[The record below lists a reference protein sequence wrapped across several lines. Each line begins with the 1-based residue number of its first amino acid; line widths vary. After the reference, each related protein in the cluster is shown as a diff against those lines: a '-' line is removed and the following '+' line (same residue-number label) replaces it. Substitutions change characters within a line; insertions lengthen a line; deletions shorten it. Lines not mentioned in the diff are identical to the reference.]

1 MNKPSRISLAILA
14 VLCSTGTIAAAA
26 AADAKLQR
34 VPMAK
39 PVAATANTA
48 STRLIVKYRAGNA
61 DAGAN
66 VRAAAVRAGVLQASA
81 SARTAAVALDARSAR
96 RLATGANLVTL
107 SRSLKAAELD
117 KVVAELRAD
126 PSVEYADVDIQ
137 MYPVRDLVK
146 TMPTAKA
153 AAETAAPND
162 PYFSSHQWHLKDGP
176 GGMHAQS
183 AWSLSTG
190 AGVVV
195 AVLDTGIL
203 PDHPD
208 LKNGSHILPG
218 YDFISNKTV
227 SRRDTDARAPGAL
240 DRGDWREAN
249 NACGLPAEASSWHG
263 SHVAGT
269 VGELTN
275 NAIGGAGVAY
285 DAQVLPVR
293 VLGQCGGSMSDI
305 AEAVIWASGGHV
317 DGVPDNTTPAEVI
330 NLSLGGQG
338 ACAPSMQAAIDGAV
352 SRGTVIV
359 VAAGNNSANAA
370 NFSPASCNNVITVGA
385 TGITGAKAYYSNYG
399 PKVDLSGPGGGG
411 DQDTGNDGWDG
422 YVLQS
427 GSNSATTPE
436 AGEYNYKGLAGTSM
450 ASPHVAATVALVQSA
465 LVAKGKAPLTAAEM
479 ESLLKR
485 TASPFAVT
493 PPGAQPIGTGIL
505 NAKLALDKALEEP
518 CDPSASDCTP
528 VALPLANGVARTGT
542 AGVDS
547 SETLYAFTAVAG
559 KPLTFMTYSGNG
571 NVKLYVKHAAE
582 PTSTVYDAKSDR
594 AGVAQTLRIASP
606 KAGTYYLKV
615 VGGTNGYTGVS
626 LSGRQ

>member
-1 MNKPSRISLAILA
+1 MNKPSPISLAILA
-14 VLCSTGTIAAAA
+14 ALCATSITGTAA

-34 VPMAK
+34 VPLAK
-39 PVAATANTA
+39 PITAATAPA
-48 STRLIVKYRAGNA
+48 PARLIVKYRTGNA

-66 VRAAAVRAGVLQASA
+66 VRAAAVRAGVVQASA
-81 SARTAAVALDARSAR
+81 SARAAAVALDARPLR

-107 SRSLKAAELD
+107 SRGLKAQELH

-126 PSVEYADVDIQ
+126 PNVEYADVDIQ

-146 TMPTAKA
+146 PMALA
-153 AAETAAPND
+153 AADEAVAPND
-162 PYFSSHQWHLKDGP
+162 PYFATHQWHLKDGP

-218 YDFISNKTV
+218 YDFISNATV
-227 SRRDTDARAPGAL
+227 SRRDSDARAPGAL
-240 DRGDWREAN
+240 DRGDWREAS

-269 VGELTN
+269 VAELTN

-370 NFSPASCNNVITVGA
+370 NYSPASCNNVITVGA
-385 TGITGAKAYYSNYG
+385 TGITGAKAYYTNYG

-411 DQDTGNDGWDG
+411 EQDTGNDGWDG
-422 YVLQS
+422 YVVQT
-427 GSNSATTPE
+427 GSNSLTTPE
-436 AGEYNYKGLAGTSM
+436 AGQYNYKGLAGTSM

-465 LVAKGKAPLTAAEM
+465 LVAKGKAPLTATEM

-485 TASPFAVT
+485 TATPFAVT

-518 CDPSASDCTP
+518 CDSSTQDCTP

-547 SETLYAFTAVAG
+547 SENLYSFTAVAG

-571 NVKLYVKHAAE
+571 NVKLYVKFEGE
-582 PTSTVYDAKSDR
+582 PTAAVYDAKSDR
-594 AGVAQTLRIASP
+594 AGVAQTLRITAP

-615 VGGTNGYTGVS
+615 VGGSNGYTGVS
-626 LSGRQ
+626 LSARQ